1 MIICFSYR
9 LAAALSGIHPV
20 NKNAPAVNNTG
31 TCISFQ
37 GRSYQTNL
45 RKREEIYE
53 ALRVTDLED
62 ITKMTGCKKPCSY
75 LKYQFLRQEPSI
87 LQSEHYAFSL
97 WAVSNKTTIRTEQLI
112 YPLTSLVAEFGG
124 TLGLFLGISFIT
136 LWDNMTYLKQ
146 MCKVVFKIY

>member
-1 MIICFSYR
+1 MGS
-9 LAAALSGIHPV
+9 
-20 NKNAPAVNNTG
+20 T
-31 TCISFQ
+31 Q
-37 GRSYQTNL
+37 WTNMLQHWTIQVQVFTFKVDQLRQIL

-53 ALRVTDLED
+53 VLRLADLAD

-146 MCKVVFKIY
+146 MCKVVSNIYWFFI

>member
-1 MIICFSYR
+1 MFWELGTVDFSVTKE
-9 LAAALSGIHPV
+9 AS
-20 NKNAPAVNNTG
+20 T
-31 TCISFQ
+31 SM
-37 GRSYQTNL
+37 TNL

-53 ALRVTDLED
+53 ALRVTGLED
-62 ITKMTGCKKPCSY
+62 ITKMTGCRKPCSY
-75 LKYQFLRQEPSI
+75 LKYQFLRREPSI

-136 LWDNMTYLKQ
+136 LWDNMTYLRQ
-146 MCKVVFKIY
+146 MCKVVFKIYWFFIQQPTVHVKYYFL

>member
-1 MIICFSYR
+1 M
-9 LAAALSGIHPV
+9 
-20 NKNAPAVNNTG
+20 
-31 TCISFQ
+31 
-37 GRSYQTNL
+37 
-45 RKREEIYE
+45 
-53 ALRVTDLED
+53 TDLED

-136 LWDNMTYLKQ
+136 LWDNMTYLRQ
-146 MCKVVFKIY
+146 MCKVVFNIY